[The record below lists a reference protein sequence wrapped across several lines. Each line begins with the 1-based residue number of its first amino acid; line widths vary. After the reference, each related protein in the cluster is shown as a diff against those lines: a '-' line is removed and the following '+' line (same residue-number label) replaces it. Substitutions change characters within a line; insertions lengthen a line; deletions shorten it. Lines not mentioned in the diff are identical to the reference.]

1 MAPES
6 KSEENL
12 EVNIVGAKN
21 NYICSESRGLSVASS
36 PETRAYVMDVT
47 DRVSL
52 PATSSE
58 VDSIHPFESDN
69 FNVNVTIKGNTVV
82 IVHSLTQE

>member
-1 MAPES
+1 MPES
-6 KSEENL
+6 KNEENL

-21 NYICSESRGLSVASS
+21 NYICSESRSLSVASS
-36 PETRAYVMDVT
+36 SETRAYVTDVT

-52 PATSSE
+52 PAISSK

-82 IVHSLTQE
+82 IVHSLTEE

>member
-1 MAPES
+1 M
-6 KSEENL
+6 
-12 EVNIVGAKN
+12 
-21 NYICSESRGLSVASS
+21 
-36 PETRAYVMDVT
+36 TDVT

-52 PATSSE
+52 PAISSK

-82 IVHSLTQE
+82 IVHSLTEE